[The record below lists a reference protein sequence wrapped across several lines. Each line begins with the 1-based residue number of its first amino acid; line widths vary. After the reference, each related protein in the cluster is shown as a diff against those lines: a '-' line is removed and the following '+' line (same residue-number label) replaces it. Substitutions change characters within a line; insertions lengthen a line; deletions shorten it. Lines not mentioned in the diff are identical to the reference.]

1 MVVVMRSKVGLV
13 GNGDLLSFNFTP
25 NGQIVL
31 FIIYGI
37 LLAFTAMF
45 GVFLV
50 IYFLMIGVFL
60 IIATGLHKFRA
71 VEKILTLSHRQK
83 IALIF
88 SIAFLLRATLLFQ
101 SQEICPDLHRFVAR
115 SQLMMAG
122 QVPYRDFYGG
132 NKPPLYE
139 FMLWIM
145 GLIVGPGIVQFR
157 AVFSFFDAMIAVVLF
172 LICRLKYDSRFSI
185 TAALIYALFPVGI
198 VTIGLS
204 GHYDSVVVFF
214 TVLSV
219 LLLFRKRLELSGLS
233 LGIAFGLKMYPII
246 LLPFFLST
254 IKTWR
259 ERILYTMLFL
269 VPTVLADGLLYL
281 MSPSAFSAY
290 LTEESEWAG
299 LVSIPR
305 TIELMFGETEILSVK
320 ITWWVLGIFG
330 LLILWLLYDWLS
342 LQREKNLIKWFKII
356 IILFVIHNGFYVLF
370 GFLYY
375 GFSLLTALLAV
386 SIYFLIAEFLLI
398 KYLPKITPGSLDGP
412 ESEQLFIVST
422 FAILLFL
429 FGLPNY
435 APWYFLWFFPF
446 LLAIKTDKIRYVL
459 LWIFP
464 WRGVGRYMRLIP
476 GTPRV
481 N

>member
-1 MVVVMRSKVGLV
+1 MGGLF
-13 GNGDLLSFNFTP
+13 SFDFTP
-25 NGQIVL
+25 NGQTLL

-45 GVFLV
+45 GVFLL

-60 IIATGLHKFRA
+60 VIATGLHKFGA
-71 VEKILTLSHRQK
+71 VDKILALPHRQK

-88 SIAFLLRATLLFQ
+88 SIAFLLRATLFFQ
-101 SQEICPDLHRFVAR
+101 TQEICPDLGRFVGR

-145 GLIVGPGIVQFR
+145 GLIVGPGVVQFR

-172 LICRLKYDSRFSI
+172 FMCRLKYDERFSV
-185 TAALIYALFPVGI
+185 TASLIYALFPIGI

-219 LLLFRKRLELSGLS
+219 LLLFKKRLELSGLS

-246 LLPFFLST
+246 LLPFFLTT

-259 ERILYTMLFL
+259 ERILYTLLFL

-281 MSPSAFSAY
+281 MSPSAFHAY
-290 LTEESEWAG
+290 LAEESEWTG
-299 LVSIPR
+299 VVSIPR
-305 TIELMFGETEILSVK
+305 TIKLMLGETKFLSVN

-330 LLILWLLYDWLS
+330 LLILWLLYDWVS
-342 LQREKNLIKWFKII
+342 PQREKNLIKWFKII
-356 IILFVIHNGFYVLF
+356 VILFVVHNGFYVIF

-375 GFSLLTALLAV
+375 DFSLLLALLAV
-386 SIYFLIAEFLLI
+386 SLYFLVAELLLI
-398 KYLPKITPGSLDGP
+398 KYLPTITPANLARP

-446 LLAIKTDKIRYVL
+446 LLAIRTDKIRYAL

-464 WRGVGRYMRLIP
+464 WRGVGRLMKIIP
-476 GTPRV
+476 GTQRV

>member
-1 MVVVMRSKVGLV
+1 
-13 GNGDLLSFNFTP
+13 
-25 NGQIVL
+25 
-31 FIIYGI
+31 
-37 LLAFTAMF
+37 MF

-50 IYFLMIGVFL
+50 IYILMIGVFL
-60 IIATGLHKFRA
+60 VIANELHKFRV
-71 VEKILTLSHRQK
+71 VEKIVTLSYRQK

-88 SIAFLLRATLLFQ
+88 SIAFLLRAILFFQ
-101 SQEICPDLHRFVAR
+101 TQEICPDLERFVKR

-145 GLIVGPGIVQFR
+145 GVTVGPGVVQFR
-157 AVFSFFDAMIAVVLF
+157 AVFSFFDAMVAVVLF
-172 LICRLKYDSRFSI
+172 LMCRLKYNARFSV
-185 TAALIYALFPVGI
+185 TAALIYALFLIGI

-219 LLLFRKRLELSGLS
+219 FLLFRKRLELSGLS
-233 LGIAFGLKMYPII
+233 LGIAFGLKMYPIV

-254 IKTWR
+254 LKTWR
-259 ERILYTMLFL
+259 ERILYTLLFL
-269 VPTVLADGLLYL
+269 VPTVLADGLLFV
-281 MSPSAFSAY
+281 MSPSAFHAY
-290 LTEESEWAG
+290 LAEESQWTG
-299 LVSIPR
+299 LISIPR
-305 TIELMFGETEILSVK
+305 TIEMMFGITEIFSVR
-320 ITWWVLGIFG
+320 ITWIVLGIFG

-342 LQREKNLIKWFKII
+342 LHREKNLIKWFKII

-370 GFLYY
+370 GFLFYD
-375 GFSLLTALLAV
+375 FSLSVALLAV
-386 SIYFLIAEFLLI
+386 SLFFLVAVLLLI
-398 KYLPKITPGSLDGP
+398 KYLHVITPAALDRP
-412 ESEQLFIVST
+412 KSEQLFIVST
-422 FAILLFL
+422 FPILLFL

-435 APWYFLWFFPF
+435 APWYFLWFLPF
-446 LLAIKTDKIRYVL
+446 LLAIKTDKIRYAL

-464 WRGVGRYMRLIP
+464 WRGVGRYMRLLP

>member
-1 MVVVMRSKVGLV
+1 MLSKLGLV
-13 GNGDLLSFNFTP
+13 GNNGLLSFDFTP
-25 NGQIVL
+25 NGQILL

-60 IIATGLHKFRA
+60 VIANELHKFRV
-71 VEKILTLSHRQK
+71 VEKIVTLSHRQT
-83 IALIF
+83 ITLIF
-88 SIAFLLRATLLFQ
+88 SIAFLLRATLFFQ
-101 SQEICPDLHRFVAR
+101 TQEICPDLGRFVER
-115 SQLMMAG
+115 SQFMMAG
-122 QVPYRDFYGG
+122 QVPYRDFYGR

-145 GLIVGPGIVQFR
+145 GVIVGPGVVQFR
-157 AVFSFFDAMIAVVLF
+157 AVFSFFDAMVAVVLF
-172 LICRLKYDSRFSI
+172 LMCRLKYNTRFSV
-185 TAALIYALFPVGI
+185 TAALIYALFPIGI
-198 VTIGLS
+198 ITIGLS

-214 TVLSV
+214 TVLSLF
-219 LLLFRKRLELSGLS
+219 LLLRRRLELSGLS
-233 LGIAFGLKMYPII
+233 LGIAFGLKMYPIV
-246 LLPFFLST
+246 LLPFFLTT

-269 VPTVLADGLLYL
+269 APTVLADGLLYL
-281 MSPSAFSAY
+281 MSPSAFHAY
-290 LTEESEWAG
+290 LAEESQWAG

-305 TIELMFGETEILSVK
+305 TIELMFGTTEILSVN
-320 ITWWVLGIFG
+320 ITWIVLGIFG
-330 LLILWLLYDWLS
+330 LFILWLLFDWLFF
-342 LQREKNLIKWFKII
+342 QHEKILIKWFRII
-356 IILFVIHNGFYVLF
+356 IILFVIHNGFYVIF

-375 GFSLLTALLAV
+375 DFSLLVALLAV
-386 SIYFLIAEFLLI
+386 SIYFLVAVLLLI
-398 KYLPKITPGSLDGP
+398 RYLQRITPAALDRP
-412 ESEQLFIVST
+412 KSEQLFIVST
-422 FAILLFL
+422 YAILLFL